1 MVLLIHIKMG
11 GMIMTDFNI
20 LRKRYS
26 DVLCGRGYNG
36 KKTADCILQSDE
48 RTEQRLVQLGGRIE
62 KAITSNEP
70 GVINATLK
78 GILDIS
84 ISFSQ
89 NNSQFYHN
97 KNIKNEIFNALNTLE
112 KVYNDTTV
120 PKGNWWYWEI
130 GIPLS
135 INSIFTLMYDYTD
148 KSQLKRYMAAEKHF
162 NDRIKLTGANR
173 LWESVIFAVR
183 GILLSD
189 NDSIKNAIS
198 GIQDVMVITDSGDGF
213 YKDGS
218 FIQHDNIPYNCGYG
232 RSLIQEL
239 APMLYIFKDT
249 EFEIKNTDIINTW
262 IEKSYLPFI
271 YNGRTME
278 MERGREI
285 SRYYEQSDLAC
296 THILSAMLI
305 LSEMPEFNELKGT
318 IKTQITDNFF
328 EYASVFTAELAEHL
342 QEDNNI
348 KPKEIKPYF
357 MAFNSMDRVVKHGN
371 GYTIGLAM
379 HSERTA
385 AYESINDENQNA
397 HHTSDGMMYIYK
409 KNEPKSDF
417 FWQTIDLQRLPGT
430 TVLRG
435 STVKPNINAAGDFTG
450 GCGIGENGV
459 CTMKLISNEN
469 SLKAN
474 KSWFFFDKEVVCLG
488 SCINSEEESE
498 VETIIENRLVTDNSR
513 FTVHGNEESEG
524 YIIKGA
530 YLDGS
535 HDVGYCFPE
544 EQEVNILR
552 EIRSGD
558 WNNMSIKSD
567 GKSYKGRYLTMW
579 IKHGRKVKDVS
590 YEYIVIPKCH
600 EEEIND
606 YYRKSGIRIIENSD
620 SIQCV
625 KKNGTTGVVFLKDK
639 THSAGGIS
647 CDRRCIVMTTQT
659 CGTLELSISDITQKQ
674 DKIYIELDY
683 SAQEIISKSERINI
697 IQLVPY
703 VCMEIDT
710 CAARGEEQHI
720 KFGGVKNV

>member
-1 MVLLIHIKMG
+1 MILLIHIKMG

-249 EFEIKNTDIINTW
+249 EFENKNTDIINTW

-271 YNGRTME
+271 YNGRTMD
-278 MERGREI
+278 MVRGREI

-417 FWQTIDLQRLPGT
+417 FWPTIDLQRLPGT

-544 EQEVNILR
+544 EQEVNIFR

-590 YEYIVIPKCH
+590 YVYIVIPKCH

>member
-1 MVLLIHIKMG
+1 MILLIHIKMG

-70 GVINATLK
+70 RVINATLK

-173 LWESVIFAVR
+173 IWESVIFAVR

-249 EFEIKNTDIINTW
+249 EFENKNTDIINTW

-271 YNGRTME
+271 YNGRAMD
-278 MERGREI
+278 MVRGREI

-524 YIIKGA
+524 YIIKEA

-544 EQEVNILR
+544 EQEVNIFR

-579 IKHGRKVKDVS
+579 IKHGRKVKDAS

>member
-271 YNGRTME
+271 YNGRTMD
-278 MERGREI
+278 MVRGREI

-385 AYESINDENQNA
+385 AYESITDENQNA

-590 YEYIVIPKCH
+590 YEYIVIPTCH

>member
-1 MVLLIHIKMG
+1 MILLIHIKMG
-11 GMIMTDFNI
+11 GMIMTYFNI

-249 EFEIKNTDIINTW
+249 EFENKNTDIINTW

-271 YNGRTME
+271 YNGRTMD
-278 MERGREI
+278 MVRGREI

-417 FWQTIDLQRLPGT
+417 FWPTIDLQRLPGT

-544 EQEVNILR
+544 EQEVNIFR

>member
-1 MVLLIHIKMG
+1 MILLIHIKMG

-36 KKTADCILQSDE
+36 KKMADCILQSDE

-249 EFEIKNTDIINTW
+249 EFENKNTDIINTW

-271 YNGRTME
+271 YNGRAMD
-278 MERGREI
+278 MVRGREI

-530 YLDGS
+530 YLGGS

-544 EQEVNILR
+544 EQEVNIFR

>member
-1 MVLLIHIKMG
+1 MILLIHIKMG

-135 INSIFTLMYDYTD
+135 SNSIFTLMYDYTD
-148 KSQLKRYMAAEKHF
+148 KSQLKRYRAAEKHF

-271 YNGRTME
+271 YNGRTMD
-278 MERGREI
+278 MVRGREI

-544 EQEVNILR
+544 EQEVNIFR

>member
-1 MVLLIHIKMG
+1 MILLIHIKMG

-249 EFEIKNTDIINTW
+249 EFENKNTDIINTW

-271 YNGRTME
+271 YNGRTMD
-278 MERGREI
+278 MVRGREI

-417 FWQTIDLQRLPGT
+417 FWPTIDLQRLPGT

-544 EQEVNILR
+544 EQEVNIFR

-639 THSAGGIS
+639 MHSAGGIS

>member
-70 GVINATLK
+70 RVINATLK

-148 KSQLKRYMAAEKHF
+148 KSQLKRYMAAEKYF

-173 LWESVIFAVR
+173 IWESVIFAVR

-249 EFEIKNTDIINTW
+249 EFENKNTDIINTW

-271 YNGRTME
+271 YNGRAMD
-278 MERGREI
+278 MVRGREI

-544 EQEVNILR
+544 EQEVNIFR

-579 IKHGRKVKDVS
+579 IKHGRKVKDAS

>member
-1 MVLLIHIKMG
+1 MG

-70 GVINATLK
+70 RVINATLK

-173 LWESVIFAVR
+173 IWESVIFAVR

-249 EFEIKNTDIINTW
+249 EFENKNTDII
-262 IEKSYLPFI
+262 SL
-271 YNGRTME
+271 
-278 MERGREI
+278 
-285 SRYYEQSDLAC
+285 LC
-296 THILSAMLI
+296 T
-305 LSEMPEFNELKGT
+305 
-318 IKTQITDNFF
+318 
-328 EYASVFTAELAEHL
+328 
-342 QEDNNI
+342 
-348 KPKEIKPYF
+348 
-357 MAFNSMDRVVKHGN
+357 
-371 GYTIGLAM
+371 
-379 HSERTA
+379 
-385 AYESINDENQNA
+385 
-397 HHTSDGMMYIYK
+397 YK
-409 KNEPKSDF
+409 
-417 FWQTIDLQRLPGT
+417 
-430 TVLRG
+430 
-435 STVKPNINAAGDFTG
+435 
-450 GCGIGENGV
+450 
-459 CTMKLISNEN
+459 
-469 SLKAN
+469 
-474 KSWFFFDKEVVCLG
+474 
-488 SCINSEEESE
+488 
-498 VETIIENRLVTDNSR
+498 
-513 FTVHGNEESEG
+513 
-524 YIIKGA
+524 
-530 YLDGS
+530 
-535 HDVGYCFPE
+535 
-544 EQEVNILR
+544 
-552 EIRSGD
+552 
-558 WNNMSIKSD
+558 
-567 GKSYKGRYLTMW
+567 
-579 IKHGRKVKDVS
+579 
-590 YEYIVIPKCH
+590 
-600 EEEIND
+600 
-606 YYRKSGIRIIENSD
+606 
-620 SIQCV
+620 
-625 KKNGTTGVVFLKDK
+625 
-639 THSAGGIS
+639 
-647 CDRRCIVMTTQT
+647 
-659 CGTLELSISDITQKQ
+659 
-674 DKIYIELDY
+674 
-683 SAQEIISKSERINI
+683 
-697 IQLVPY
+697 
-703 VCMEIDT
+703 
-710 CAARGEEQHI
+710 
-720 KFGGVKNV
+720 

>member
-1 MVLLIHIKMG
+1 MILLIHIKMG

-162 NDRIKLTGANR
+162 NYRIKLTGANR

-249 EFEIKNTDIINTW
+249 EFENKNTDIINTW

-271 YNGRTME
+271 YNGRTMD
-278 MERGREI
+278 MVRGREI

-417 FWQTIDLQRLPGT
+417 FWPTIDLQRLPGT

-544 EQEVNILR
+544 EQEVNIFR

>member
-1 MVLLIHIKMG
+1 MILLIHIKMG

-249 EFEIKNTDIINTW
+249 EFENKNTDIINTW

-271 YNGRTME
+271 YNGRTMD
-278 MERGREI
+278 MVRGREI

-417 FWQTIDLQRLPGT
+417 FWPTIDLQRLPGT

-544 EQEVNILR
+544 EQEVNIFR

-720 KFGGVKNV
+720 KFGSIKNV